1 MAAKLKNLKVTKVD
15 FVDQGANQRAD
26 VNLFK
31 RKETVEPEAEPEGE
45 TRMSLF
51 KRFARWFKGEDA
63 SEEEIEKAATSFNE
77 ELLSTSTEKIQE
89 EIWNVVYAL
98 RNALSSILVDPELDS
113 ASRIAGMEESL
124 QQFDLAMK
132 SYFSSW
138 CAGNAAGVQKSL
150 DSYTETE
157 LALMKS
163 DHAELENL
171 INKAESSDGTVKGD
185 IEEMIKVDK
194 SKMTPEMQAVYDE
207 MVAKNIIVDDD
218 EEVAKAA
225 GEQVEEKN
233 DPAEE
238 QLEKSAPVVN
248 PEIEELKKS
257 MKAEIEAL
265 KKQREAAEDAA
276 LMEVAK
282 RYEILGRK
290 PEELVKKFKALKAVS
305 EDLYN
310 DEISALDELAK
321 SMESGLFT
329 EIGKGVHSDNNTS
342 AIKKARTLAE
352 ELRKSNPALSSA
364 EALDQVLLSNDDLRK
379 ALDQ

>member
-1 MAAKLKNLKVTKVD
+1 VAAKLKNLKVTKVD

-150 DSYTETE
+150 DYTETE

-163 DHAELENL
+163 DRAELENL
-171 INKAESSDGTVKGD
+171 INKADSSDGTVKGD

-282 RYEILGRK
+282 R
-290 PEELVKKFKALKAVS
+290 
-305 EDLYN
+305 
-310 DEISALDELAK
+310 
-321 SMESGLFT
+321 
-329 EIGKGVHSDNNTS
+329 
-342 AIKKARTLAE
+342 
-352 ELRKSNPALSSA
+352 
-364 EALDQVLLSNDDLRK
+364 
-379 ALDQ
+379 